1 MIENTGETEE
11 EMDEKQSVLIVD
23 DDESTLKTLALIF
36 DNKGYE
42 TETALTGREAIEK
55 AREKPFNLALLDIK
69 LSDMEG
75 VELLVP
81 LKKMYPNMVMII
93 ITGYASLETAIR
105 ALNEGAAAYITK
117 PLNMDEVLATVKE
130 GLEKQRLVMENEKL
144 YQEAQR
150 ELAERKRA
158 EREIQHNLEKVRKA
172 MEGTI
177 RAMACI
183 VETRDPYTAGHQQRV
198 TYLAHSIAREMGLSE
213 ERIEGIRMAGLIH
226 DLGKIGL
233 PAEILSKP
241 GQINEPELSLVK
253 THPELGH
260 NMLKTIDFPW
270 PIAQMVLQHHE
281 RMDGSGYPL
290 GLTGA
295 EILLEARI
303 LAVADV
309 VEAIASH
316 RPYRP
321 ALGLKKALQEISRN
335 SGILYDSEVVNVCL
349 RLFVEQGFRFEQEP
363 EITHLANTRL
373 RELSKR

>member
-290 GLTGA
+290 GLTGT

-321 ALGLKKALQEISRN
+321 ALGFKKALQEISRN

-349 RLFVEQGFRFEQEP
+349 RLFVEQGFRFEQER
-363 EITHLANTRL
+363 EVMHLANTRL
-373 RELSKR
+373 RKLNKS

>member
-1 MIENTGETEE
+1 
-11 EMDEKQSVLIVD
+11 MDEKKSILVVD
-23 DDESTLKTLALIF
+23 DDESTLKTLALILEE
-36 DNKGYE
+36 KGYE
-42 TETALTGREAIEK
+42 TETALTGREALEK
-55 AREKPFNLALLDIK
+55 ARERFFNLAFLDIR

-75 VELLVP
+75 VELLAP
-81 LKKMYPNMVMII
+81 LKKMYPNMVVII
-93 ITGYASLETAIR
+93 ITGYASLETAVR
-105 ALNEGAAAYITK
+105 ALHEGAAAYITK
-117 PLNMDEVLATVKE
+117 PLNMDAVLATVKE
-130 GLEKQRLVMENEKL
+130 GLEKQWLVIENERL
-144 YQEAQR
+144 FEETQR

-158 EREIQHNLEKVRKA
+158 EREIQRNLEKLRKA

-198 TYLAHSIAREMGLSE
+198 THLACTIAKEMGLSDE
-213 ERIEGIRMAGLIH
+213 HIEGIRMAGLIH

-241 GQINEPELSLVK
+241 GQINEPELNLVK
-253 THPELGH
+253 THPEVGH

-270 PIAQMVLQHHE
+270 PVSQIVLQHHE

-290 GLTGA
+290 GLTGT

-321 ALGLKKALQEISRN
+321 ALGFKKALQEISRN

-349 RLFVEQGFRFEQEP
+349 RLFVEQGFRFEQER
-363 EITHLANTRL
+363 EVMHLANTRL
-373 RELSKR
+373 RKLNKS

>member
-1 MIENTGETEE
+1 MIEKSWKTEE
-11 EMDEKQSVLIVD
+11 ETSEKQSILVVD

-349 RLFVEQGFRFEQEP
+349 RLFVEQGFRFEQDREVR
-363 EITHLANTRL
+363 HLANTRL

>member
-1 MIENTGETEE
+1 MIEKTWKTEE
-11 EMDEKQSVLIVD
+11 EMDEKHSILIVD

-36 DNKGYE
+36 DKKGYE

-55 AREKPFNLALLDIK
+55 AREKFFNLALLDIK

-75 VELLVP
+75 VELLAP
-81 LKKMYPNMVMII
+81 LKKMNPNMVVII
-93 ITGYASLETAIR
+93 ITGYASLETAVR

-117 PLNMDEVLATVKE
+117 PLNMDAVLATVKE
-130 GLEKQRLVMENEKL
+130 GLEKQRLVTENERL

-158 EREIQHNLEKVRKA
+158 EREIQRNLEKVRRA

-198 TYLAHSIAREMGLSE
+198 THLACTIAKEMGLSE
-213 ERIEGIRMAGLIH
+213 EQIEGIRMAGLIH

-241 GQINEPELSLVK
+241 GQINEPELNLVK
-253 THPELGH
+253 THPEVGH
-260 NMLKTIDFPW
+260 NMLKAIDFPW
-270 PIAQMVLQHHE
+270 PVDQIVLQHHE

-290 GLTGA
+290 GFTGA

-321 ALGLKKALQEISRN
+321 ALGFKKALQEISRN

-349 RLFVEQGFRFEQEP
+349 RLFIEEGFRFEQEP
-363 EITHLANTRL
+363 EITHLANTQL

>member
-1 MIENTGETEE
+1 MIEKTWKTGEG
-11 EMDEKQSVLIVD
+11 MDQGQSILIVD

-36 DNKGYE
+36 DEKGYE

-55 AREKPFNLALLDIK
+55 AREKFFNLALLDIK

-75 VELLVP
+75 VELLAP
-81 LKKMYPNMVMII
+81 LKKMYPNMVVII
-93 ITGYASLETAIR
+93 ITGYASLETAVR

-130 GLEKQRLVMENEKL
+130 GLEKQRLVTDNERL

-158 EREIQHNLEKVRKA
+158 EREIQRNLDKLRKA
-172 MEGTI
+172 MEGTT

-198 TYLAHSIAREMGLSE
+198 THLACSIAKEMGLSE

-226 DLGKIGL
+226 DLGKICL

-253 THPELGH
+253 THPEVGH

-270 PIAQMVLQHHE
+270 PVAQIVLQHHE
-281 RMDGSGYPL
+281 RMDGSGYPS
-290 GLTGA
+290 GFTGT

-303 LAVADV
+303 MAVADV

-349 RLFVEQGFRFEQEP
+349 RLFIDQGFRFEQES